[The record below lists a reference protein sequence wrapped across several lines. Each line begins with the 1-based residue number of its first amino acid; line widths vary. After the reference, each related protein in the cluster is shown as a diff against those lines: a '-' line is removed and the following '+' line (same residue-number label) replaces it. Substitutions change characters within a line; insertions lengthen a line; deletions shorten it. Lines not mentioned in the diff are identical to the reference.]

1 MNRFTGK
8 ISKTWKG
15 GGQME
20 REKTD
25 NRAQD
30 CAYRV
35 DREEGSSII
44 FQEETAHVNKE
55 STFRRLSAY
64 AAKLREA
71 WRAEQNDSAEEKPAV
86 R

>member
-55 STFRRLSAY
+55 STFRSSATHT
-64 AAKLREA
+64 RQS
-71 WRAEQNDSAEEKPAV
+71 WEKPDGQNKTTV
-86 R
+86 QKKNRL